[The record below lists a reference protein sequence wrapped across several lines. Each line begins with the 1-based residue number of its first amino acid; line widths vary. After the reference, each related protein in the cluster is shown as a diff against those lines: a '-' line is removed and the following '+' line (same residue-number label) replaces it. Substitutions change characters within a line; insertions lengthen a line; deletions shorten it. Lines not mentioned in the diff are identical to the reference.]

1 MNAPGG
7 ARTSPVLLWM
17 SILAALQ
24 VLSAG
29 SALADVIPYKVAA
42 LFALTVAAAQAGVQF
57 YVRGQVTPWQDVIAK
72 VSADGTAIAGPA
84 HTALTGTPVE
94 GPPEPEPVDGGSLT
108 VQACLVV
115 LFLLV
120 VLLVLG
126 VLPTYD

>member
-1 MNAPGG
+1 MIPGSG
-7 ARTSPVLLWM
+7 RTSPVLLWM
-17 SILAALQ
+17 SVLAALQ

-72 VSADGTAIAGPA
+72 VTPDGVAIAGPA
-84 HTALTGTPVE
+84 HTAPTGTQVE
-94 GPPEPEPVDGGSLT
+94 GPPEPEPVVDRGDIP
-108 VQACLVV
+108 LVELFLIL

-120 VLLVLG
+120 LLLVAG
-126 VLPTYD
+126 VIPAR